1 MTTIEVTDD
10 NLFWL
15 EETIKENVEWL
26 YTTEDDE
33 VECIGVENL
42 EVILS
47 KYLGRQV
54 DLQQR

>member
-1 MTTIEVTDD
+1 MKTIEVTDD

-33 VECIGVENL
+33 VECISVENL
-42 EVILS
+42 EQILS

-54 DLQQR
+54 DLKQR